1 MIKAIIFDLDG
12 TLIQTE
18 ILKAK
23 SYAMAINALTKGE
36 VEVKRVMEG
45 FGRYVGLSRHEVAN
59 GLVLEFET
67 ALSFYHKSK
76 STEQVQQMVLS
87 ERLSI
92 YQSIL
97 NDSQLLSAHFC
108 PYNLGLLNS
117 LFNDNYLTALA
128 TMSNLP
134 EVERVLEIM
143 NIRQQFH
150 LVVTRENV
158 KNGKPDPEIYSKT
171 KDSLK
176 IKAEECLVIEDSVNG
191 IKAGLNAGMHVFA
204 VTNDITRASVHDSGL
219 LPDEFII
226 DDLTELKASVYQF
239 LTKYKNQ

>member
-23 SYAMAINALTKGE
+23 SYAMAINVLTEGE
-36 VEVKRVMEG
+36 VAVKRLMDG
-45 FGRYVGLSRHEVAN
+45 FGRYVGLSRYEVVS
-59 GLVLEFET
+59 GLVREFKT
-67 ALSFYHKSK
+67 LLSFYLESK
-76 STEQVQQMVLS
+76 STEQVQQLVLS

-92 YQSIL
+92 YQGIL

-108 PYNLGLLNS
+108 PYNLGLLDS
-117 LFNDNYLTALA
+117 LFIDNYLIALA
-128 TMSNLP
+128 TMSSLP
-134 EVERVLEIM
+134 EVDRVLDVM

-158 KNGKPDPEIYSKT
+158 KNGKPHPEIYSKT

-176 IKAEECLVIEDSVNG
+176 VKAEECLVIEDSVNG
-191 IKAGLNAGMHVFA
+191 ITAGLNAGMHVFA
-204 VTNDITRASVHDSGL
+204 VTNEITRASVHDSGL
-219 LPDEFII
+219 LPDELII
-226 DDLTELKASVYQF
+226 DDLTELKARVYQF
-239 LTKYKNQ
+239 LMESKNQ

>member
-23 SYAMAINALTKGE
+23 SYAMAINVLTEGE
-36 VEVKRVMEG
+36 VAVKRLMDG

-59 GLVLEFET
+59 GLVREFET
-67 ALSFYHKSK
+67 VLSFYLEGK
-76 STEQVQQMVLS
+76 STEHIQQMVLS

-92 YQSIL
+92 YQDIL

-108 PYNLGLLNS
+108 PYNLGLLDS
-117 LFNDNYLTALA
+117 LFIDNYLIALA
-128 TMSNLP
+128 TMSSLP
-134 EVERVLEIM
+134 EVDRVLDVM

-176 IKAEECLVIEDSVNG
+176 VKAEECLVIEDSVNG
-191 IKAGLNAGMHVFA
+191 ITAGLNAGMHVFA
-204 VTNDITRASVHDSGL
+204 VTNEITRASVHDSGL
-219 LPDEFII
+219 LPDELII
-226 DDLTELKASVYQF
+226 DDLTELKARVYQF
-239 LTKYKNQ
+239 LMESKNQ